1 MALFYHALFDGGEK
15 VKKILLLLSLVFSVF
30 PTPFALSR
38 EDPFVQA
45 REQMIERDIV
55 SRGITDKSVIEALR
69 RVPRHLFVPPELE
82 KLAYEDTPLPIGYG
96 QTISQPYVVALMTEN
111 LQVQRGDKVL
121 EIGTGSGYQAAI
133 LHEMGCKVYTV
144 EIIKALADEAK
155 ERLATL
161 GYDDIHVLWG
171 DGYFGWKEHAPFDGI
186 IVTCSVDHIP
196 PPLLEQLKVGG
207 RMVIPV
213 GPSWSLQSLLVVEK
227 TQEGIVTRDLGVVRF
242 VPLTREKRVQ

>member
-1 MALFYHALFDGGEK
+1 M
-15 VKKILLLLSLVFSVF
+15 
-30 PTPFALSR
+30 
-38 EDPFVQA
+38 
-45 REQMIERDIV
+45 
-55 SRGITDKSVIEALR
+55 
-69 RVPRHLFVPPELE
+69 
-82 KLAYEDTPLPIGYG
+82 
-96 QTISQPYVVALMTEN
+96 
-111 LQVQRGDKVL
+111 
-121 EIGTGSGYQAAI
+121 
-133 LHEMGCKVYTV
+133 
-144 EIIKALADEAK
+144 
-155 ERLATL
+155 ATL